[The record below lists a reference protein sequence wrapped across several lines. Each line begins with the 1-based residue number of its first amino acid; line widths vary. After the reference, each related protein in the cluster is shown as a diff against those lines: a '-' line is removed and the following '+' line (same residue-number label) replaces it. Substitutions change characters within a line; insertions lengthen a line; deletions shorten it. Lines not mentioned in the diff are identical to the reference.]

1 MKKQILLSLL
11 SLFSLSVLAQIPNY
25 VPANGLVGWWP
36 FNGNANDESG
46 NGNNGTVNGAT
57 LSTDRNGYVN
67 SAYSFLNQNSKIS
80 LSTITSDSITSISIS
95 GWFKKITGGVDGAIF
110 AMSNGCFGADGPR
123 LFIGNENF
131 LYWQVEKTTCIG
143 FGVYSNQ
150 INYSDNNWHFFAAI
164 YTKTNPTYVTSD
176 FSLYVDGIN
185 IGLSNPN
192 STQGIISPLSNSFFS
207 TTFGNTN
214 TNLNGFTG
222 LVDDIGIWNRALTVC
237 EIQNLYASTSPT
249 NTTTVSVCD
258 SYIWNGITYNSSG
271 VYSGTTT
278 NCVTETLDLTITPS
292 STNTTTVS
300 ACDSYS
306 WNGQTYIQSGVYSG
320 PTTNCV
326 SESLDLT
333 VNSSTSST
341 QSATALDSYT
351 WPLNNQTYT
360 QSGTYT
366 ATIPNAAGCDSVVT
380 LNLTLNFTGITE
392 NSESQ
397 ISISP
402 NPASSK
408 INVKSDVALIGS
420 KFIIYDALG
429 KEVKFGKITSIDTD
443 VDLSN
448 LNNGVYLFK
457 IGERQIGTFMII
469 KE

>member
-1 MKKQILLSLL
+1 MKKLILIFLL
-11 SLFSLSVLAQIPNY
+11 ALFSQSVFSQIPIPPNY
-25 VPANGLVGWWP
+25 VPTNGLVGWWP

-57 LSTDRNGYVN
+57 LTNDRFGVVDK
-67 SAYSFLNQNSKIS
+67 AYSF
-80 LSTITSDSITSISIS
+80 
-95 GWFKKITGGVDGAIF
+95 
-110 AMSNGCFGADGPR
+110 
-123 LFIGNENF
+123 
-131 LYWQVEKTTCIG
+131 
-143 FGVYSNQ
+143 
-150 INYSDNNWHFFAAI
+150 
-164 YTKTNPTYVTSD
+164 
-176 FSLYVDGIN
+176 DGIN
-185 IGLSNPN
+185 DFIQCLQSGLTGNQSITVSFWMKTGNGSGQIFTYGGNGTTGNDFRIIINSYPSCLNSVAFDIYNSGIGY
-192 STQGIISPLSNSFFS
+192 T
-207 TTFGNTN
+207 TTFNNTWDNYVVSYNSSSGSTVNSSSIYKNGILLSSSCFNSSGVTPNFMGNYPITFGRYHG
-214 TNLNGFTG
+214 TIPTDFFQGQL
-222 LVDDIGIWNRALTVC
+222 DDIGYWNRALSDC
-237 EIQNLYASTSPT
+237 EIQNLYSSTNPT

-258 SYIWNGITYNSSG
+258 SYTWNGTTYNSSG

-278 NCVTETLDLTITPS
+278 NCVTESLDLTITPS

-300 ACDSYS
+300 ACDSYT
-306 WNGQTYIQSGVYSG
+306 WNGQLYSQSGVYSG

-326 SESLDLT
+326 SESLNLT
-333 VNSSTSST
+333 INSSTSST

-351 WPLNNQTYT
+351 WSLNNQTYI

-380 LNLTLNFTGITE
+380 LNLTLNFTGISE
-392 NSESQ
+392 NSEAQ

-429 KEVKFGKITSIDTD
+429 KEVKSGKITSIDTE

-457 IGERQIGTFMII
+457 IGEKQIGTFKII